1 MSTVRSIARQLV
13 TLRRPVTAA
22 AAATTLV
29 GLLQPF
35 GVDLTQQATQV
46 AAALTIVG
54 LIAAVVE
61 EAGSGQ

>member
-1 MSTVRSIARQLV
+1 VIHQLV

-29 GLLQPF
+29 GLLAPF
-35 GVDLTQQATQV
+35 GLDLTRQATQV

-54 LIAAVVE
+54 LIAALLDE
-61 EAGSGQ
+61 SGSRR